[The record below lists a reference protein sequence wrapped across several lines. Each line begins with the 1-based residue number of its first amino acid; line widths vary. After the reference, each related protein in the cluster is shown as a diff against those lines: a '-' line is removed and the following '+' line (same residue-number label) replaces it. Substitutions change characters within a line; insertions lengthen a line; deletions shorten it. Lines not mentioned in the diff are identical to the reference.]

1 MYKRKYIHFLNDIFT
16 SSEKILSLVEKK
28 SFDEF
33 LKDWVIVDAI
43 IRNLEIIGEATK
55 HLPKDLK
62 QKYVDIEWK
71 KIIGLRDVLSHEY
84 FGINYKILWD
94 IIKNKIPELREQ
106 IKKIIED
113 VKKRE
118 DAY

>member
-1 MYKRKYIHFLNDIFT
+1 MSKRKYIHFLNDIFI

-33 LKDWVIVDAI
+33 VKDWIIVDAI
-43 IRNLEIIGEATK
+43 IRNLEIIGEAAK

-62 QKYVDIEWK
+62 QKYADIEWK
-71 KIIGLRDVLSHEY
+71 KIIGLRDVLIHEY
-84 FGINYKILWD
+84 FGINHKILWD

-106 IKKIIED
+106 IKAITENIGDKD
-113 VKKRE
+113 K
-118 DAY
+118 